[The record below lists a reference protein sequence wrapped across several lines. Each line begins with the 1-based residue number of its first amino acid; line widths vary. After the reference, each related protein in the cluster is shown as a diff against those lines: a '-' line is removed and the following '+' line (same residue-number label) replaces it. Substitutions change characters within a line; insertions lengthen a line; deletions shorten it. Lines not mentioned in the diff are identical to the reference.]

1 MNIRAS
7 GRSALIIAAG
17 LWLGFAGPMRATNS
31 AAQPAGTAVQT
42 ENAGAPVKLGRFT
55 RHHSHKRHAAHAR
68 KSAKAAPK
76 TDEKDKEKTVAQS
89 SDEKVP
95 LPPTIANANAEIPGN
110 AEDRPRTEA
119 DALANSAGEML
130 SSNQESSGQAETAPS
145 PAAAPEIVSPD
156 ELNEIDKALNDEKQ
170 TTPTLAL
177 ASLDAAESA
186 SNGDNSPHNAA
197 VSEDTTWNQASLI
210 GKIFIAFGGVLT
222 LASAARMFMA

>member
-1 MNIRAS
+1 
-7 GRSALIIAAG
+7 
-17 LWLGFAGPMRATNS
+17 MRATDS

-55 RHHSHKRHAAHAR
+55 RHHAHKRHVAHAR

-76 TDEKDKEKTVAQS
+76 TDEKDEEKTAAQS
-89 SDEKVP
+89 SDKKKVP
-95 LPPTIANANAEIPGN
+95 LPPTIADANAEMPGN

-156 ELNEIDKALNDEKQ
+156 ELNEIDQALNDEKQ

-177 ASLDAAESA
+177 ASLDAAASA
-186 SNGDNSPHNAA
+186 SNADSSTPHAA
-197 VSEDTTWNQASLI
+197 VSEDTTWNRASLI